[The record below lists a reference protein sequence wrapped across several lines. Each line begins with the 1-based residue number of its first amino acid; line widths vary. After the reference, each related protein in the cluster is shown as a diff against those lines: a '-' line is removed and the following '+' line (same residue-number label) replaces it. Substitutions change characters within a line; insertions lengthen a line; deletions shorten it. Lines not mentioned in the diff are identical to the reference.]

1 MPNPT
6 SGLFSLIRMPRIRM
20 PLIRRVT
27 LAAACSLL
35 LTSCVNSAG
44 ERQVVSNAAT
54 PVQMLEVQVGS
65 HIDINLP
72 LPPRHNWWAVESG
85 DRPYLQSKTY
95 RTRGLIRLWA
105 MQPGKTEVVCAL
117 RNDTR
122 VIRTVVVGVEVK
134 P

>member
-1 MPNPT
+1 MRVPSLRPLPLLRIL
-6 SGLFSLIRMPRIRM
+6 SLGLG
-20 PLIRRVT
+20 
-27 LAAACSLL
+27 CSLL
-35 LTSCVNSAG
+35 LASCAG
-44 ERQVVSNAAT
+44 PTDHRQVVSNAST

-65 HIDINLP
+65 HIDIDLP
-72 LPPRHNWWAVESG
+72 IPPRHNWWAVESG

-105 MQPGKTEVVCAL
+105 MEPGKTEVVCAL

-134 P
+134 PR